1 MGVKAIPEGYHN
13 VTPYLIVDDAAEA
26 IRFYEKALGAT
37 EIFRLPMGDRIG
49 HAEIKIGDSI
59 VMLSDEW
66 PDMGKLGPTAR
77 GGATSSM
84 MVYVEDVDAAY
95 ARATAAG
102 ATAERPPEDQFWG
115 DRMGSLVD
123 PFGHSW
129 SLATRRGRRRG
140 RDAAADGGVLQAGR
154 AGGIG
159 RARKSPLPLGER
171 GFGGGIPPR
180 SGALWRWS
188 CRARK
193 KASRIAPAGPF

>member
-66 PDMGKLGPTAR
+66 PDMGKLGPKAR

-84 MVYVEDVDAAY
+84 MLYVEDVDAAY

-115 DRMGSLVD
+115 DRMGSLID

-129 SLATRRGRRRG
+129 SLATHVEDVSEDEMQRRME
-140 RDAAADGGVLQAGR
+140 AFSKQA
-154 AGGIG
+154 
-159 RARKSPLPLGER
+159 E
-171 GFGGGIPPR
+171 
-180 SGALWRWS
+180 
-188 CRARK
+188 
-193 KASRIAPAGPF
+193 PAE

>member
-66 PDMGKLGPTAR
+66 PDMGKLGPKAR

-84 MVYVEDVDAAY
+84 MLYVEDVDAAY

-115 DRMGSLVD
+115 DRMGSLID

-129 SLATRRGRRRG
+129 SLATHVEDVPEDEMQRRME
-140 RDAAADGGVLQAGR
+140 AFSKQA
-154 AGGIG
+154 
-159 RARKSPLPLGER
+159 E
-171 GFGGGIPPR
+171 
-180 SGALWRWS
+180 
-188 CRARK
+188 
-193 KASRIAPAGPF
+193 PAE

>member
-66 PDMGKLGPTAR
+66 PDMGKLGPKAR

-84 MVYVEDVDAAY
+84 MLYVEDVDAAY

-102 ATAERPPEDQFWG
+102 ATVERPPEDQFWG
-115 DRMGSLVD
+115 DRMGSLID

-129 SLATRRGRRRG
+129 SLATHVEDVAEDEMQRRME
-140 RDAAADGGVLQAGR
+140 AFSKQA
-154 AGGIG
+154 
-159 RARKSPLPLGER
+159 E
-171 GFGGGIPPR
+171 
-180 SGALWRWS
+180 
-188 CRARK
+188 
-193 KASRIAPAGPF
+193 PAE

>member
-49 HAEIKIGDSI
+49 HAEIRIGDSI

-66 PDMGKLGPTAR
+66 PDMGKLGPKAR

-115 DRMGSLVD
+115 DRMGSLID

-129 SLATRRGRRRG
+129 SLATHVEDVSEDEMQRRME
-140 RDAAADGGVLQAGR
+140 AFSKQA
-154 AGGIG
+154 
-159 RARKSPLPLGER
+159 E
-171 GFGGGIPPR
+171 
-180 SGALWRWS
+180 
-188 CRARK
+188 
-193 KASRIAPAGPF
+193 PAE

>member
-49 HAEIKIGDSI
+49 HAEIRIGDSI

-66 PDMGKLGPTAR
+66 PDMGKLGPKAR

-84 MVYVEDVDAAY
+84 MVYVEDVDAAF

-129 SLATRRGRRRG
+129 SLATHVEDVSEDEMQRRM
-140 RDAAADGGVLQAGR
+140 AEFSKQA
-154 AGGIG
+154 
-159 RARKSPLPLGER
+159 E
-171 GFGGGIPPR
+171 
-180 SGALWRWS
+180 
-188 CRARK
+188 
-193 KASRIAPAGPF
+193 PAE

>member
-49 HAEIKIGDSI
+49 HAEIRIGDSI

-66 PDMGKLGPTAR
+66 PDMGKLGPKAR

-129 SLATRRGRRRG
+129 SLATHVEDVPEDEMQRRME
-140 RDAAADGGVLQAGR
+140 AFSKQA
-154 AGGIG
+154 
-159 RARKSPLPLGER
+159 E
-171 GFGGGIPPR
+171 
-180 SGALWRWS
+180 
-188 CRARK
+188 
-193 KASRIAPAGPF
+193 PAE